1 MKKVLFKIYLIFD
14 FIILLVALL
23 GPRFI
28 SYFITSDINLLSFIL
43 IGIYLSINS
52 IVGIIW
58 SKKNKDFVDFRISN
72 NWFLPMYIVNALS
85 AFLIYF
91 PILEAF
97 HCLSSKDYI
106 ASILYFLVSLIPLLS
121 ILGQVKW
128 QKMILANPNS
138 KRFTD
143 YYICISNPIKCF
155 LILIIIQVWTL
166 PSV

>member
-14 FIILLVALL
+14 FIILLVTLF

-28 SYFITSDINLLSFIL
+28 SYYITSYINLLSFIL
-43 IGIYLSINS
+43 LGIYISINS

-58 SKKNKDFVDFRISN
+58 SKKNKDFADFRISN

-97 HCLSSKDYI
+97 HCLSIKDYI

-128 QKMILANPNS
+128 QKKILANPNS

-143 YYICISNPIKCF
+143 YYVCISNPIKCF
-155 LILIIIQVWTL
+155 FILISIQVWTL